1 MDYIALIMV
10 AIMWAYFLYIFNLLF
25 RGILNNSGKNYKEY
39 LVKMIVI
46 ALLSYGILALAVNII
61 RPSVFL
67 KPLLIVGS
75 IISFE
80 RIIIIVALVALV
92 IRYIRNRCLNE

>member
-1 MDYIALIMV
+1 MEYIALVMV
-10 AIMWAYFLYIFNLLF
+10 AIMWAYFLHIFNLLF
-25 RGILNNSGKNYKEY
+25 RGILNNSDKNYKEY
-39 LVKMIVI
+39 LVRMIVI
-46 ALLSYGILALAVNII
+46 ALLSYGILVLAVNII

-80 RIIIIVALVALV
+80 RIIIIVALVAIV
-92 IRYIRNRCLNE
+92 IRYIRNRHLNE

>member
-1 MDYIALIMV
+1 MKYIALIMV
-10 AIMWAYFLYIFNLLF
+10 ASMWAYFLYICNLLF
-25 RGILNNSGKNYKEY
+25 RGILNNSDKNYKEY

-61 RPSVFL
+61 KPGVFL
-67 KPLLIVGS
+67 KSLLIVGS

-80 RIIIIVALVALV
+80 RIIIIVAIAALA
-92 IRYIRNRCLNE
+92 IRYIKRRR

>member
-1 MDYIALIMV
+1 MEYIALIMI

-25 RGILNNSGKNYKEY
+25 RGILNNSDKNYKEY
-39 LVKMIVI
+39 LVKMIIVV
-46 ALLSYGILALAVNII
+46 LVSYGILALAVNII

-80 RIIIIVALVALV
+80 RIIIIVALIAIV
-92 IRYIRNRCLNE
+92 IRYIRNRYLNE

>member
-1 MDYIALIMV
+1 MKYIALIMV
-10 AIMWAYFLYIFNLLF
+10 ASMWVYFLYICNLLF
-25 RGILNNSGKNYKEY
+25 RGILNNSDKNYKEY
-39 LVKMIVI
+39 LIKMIVI

-61 RPSVFL
+61 KPTVFL

-80 RIIIIVALVALV
+80 RIIIIVALVALA
-92 IRYIRNRCLNE
+92 IRYIRRRN

>member
-1 MDYIALIMV
+1 MDYIAWIMV

-25 RGILNNSGKNYKEY
+25 RGILNNSDKNYKEY
-39 LVKMIVI
+39 LVKMIIV
-46 ALLSYGILALAVNII
+46 ALVSYGILALAVNII
-61 RPSVFL
+61 KPSVFL

-80 RIIIIVALVALV
+80 RIIIIVALVALA
-92 IRYIRNRCLNE
+92 IRYIRRRN

>member
-1 MDYIALIMV
+1 MEYIALVMV
-10 AIMWAYFLYIFNLLF
+10 AIMWAYFLYICNLLF
-25 RGILNNSGKNYKEY
+25 RGILNNSDKNYKEY

-61 RPSVFL
+61 KPSVFL
-67 KPLLIVGS
+67 KSLLIVGS

-80 RIIIIVALVALV
+80 RIIIIVAIVALA
-92 IRYIRNRCLNE
+92 IRYIRRRN

>member
-1 MDYIALIMV
+1 MKYIALIMV
-10 AIMWAYFLYIFNLLF
+10 ASMWAYFLYICNLLF
-25 RGILNNSGKNYKEY
+25 RGILNNSDKNYKEY

-61 RPSVFL
+61 KPSVFL
-67 KPLLIVGS
+67 KSLLIVGS

-80 RIIIIVALVALV
+80 RIIIIVAIVALA
-92 IRYIRNRCLNE
+92 IRYIKRRR

>member
-25 RGILNNSGKNYKEY
+25 RGILNNSDKNYKEY
-39 LVKMIVI
+39 LVKMIIV
-46 ALLSYGILALAVNII
+46 ALVSYGILALAVNII

-80 RIIIIVALVALV
+80 RIIIIVALIALA
-92 IRYIRNRCLNE
+92 IRYIRRRN

>member
-25 RGILNNSGKNYKEY
+25 RGILNNSDKNYKEY
-39 LVKMIVI
+39 LVKMIIV
-46 ALLSYGILALAVNII
+46 ALVSYGILALAVNII
-61 RPSVFL
+61 KPSVFL
-67 KPLLIVGS
+67 KSLLIVGS

-80 RIIIIVALVALV
+80 RIIIIVAIVALA
-92 IRYIRNRCLNE
+92 IRYIRRRN

>member
-1 MDYIALIMV
+1 MDYIALIVV

-25 RGILNNSGKNYKEY
+25 RGILNNSDKNYKEY
-39 LVKMIVI
+39 LVKMIIV
-46 ALLSYGILALAVNII
+46 ALVSYGILALAVNII
-61 RPSVFL
+61 KPSVFL

-80 RIIIIVALVALV
+80 RIIIIVALVALA
-92 IRYIRNRCLNE
+92 IRYIKRRR

>member
-25 RGILNNSGKNYKEY
+25 RGILNNSDKNYKEY
-39 LVKMIVI
+39 LVKMIIV
-46 ALLSYGILALAVNII
+46 ALVSYGVLALAVNII
-61 RPSVFL
+61 KPSVFL

-80 RIIIIVALVALV
+80 RIIIIVALVALA
-92 IRYIRNRCLNE
+92 IKYIRRRR

>member
-1 MDYIALIMV
+1 MEYITLIVVSAMAV
-10 AIMWAYFLYIFNLLF
+10 YFVYICNLLF
-25 RGILNNSGKNYKEY
+25 RGILNNSDKNYKEY
-39 LVKMIVI
+39 IVRMIVI

-80 RIIIIVALVALV
+80 RIIIIVALVVLA
-92 IRYIRNRCLNE
+92 IRYIRRRN

>member
-1 MDYIALIMV
+1 MEYITLILV
-10 AIMWAYFLYIFNLLF
+10 AGMWAYFIYVCNLLF
-25 RGILNNSGKNYKEY
+25 RGILNNCDKNYKEY
-39 LVKMIVI
+39 LIKMIVV
-46 ALLSYGILALAVNII
+46 ALVSYGILALAVNII
-61 RPSVFL
+61 KPSVFL

-80 RIIIIVALVALV
+80 RIIIIVALVALA

>member
-1 MDYIALIMV
+1 MEYIALVMV
-10 AIMWAYFLYIFNLLF
+10 AIMWAYFLYICNLLF
-25 RGILNNSGKNYKEY
+25 RGILNNSDKNYKEY

-46 ALLSYGILALAVNII
+46 ALLSYGVLALAVNII

-80 RIIIIVALVALV
+80 RIIIIVALIAIV
-92 IRYIRNRCLNE
+92 IRYIRNRYLNE

>member
-1 MDYIALIMV
+1 MEYIALIMV

-25 RGILNNSGKNYKEY
+25 RGILNNSDKNYKEY
-39 LVKMIVI
+39 LVKMIIV
-46 ALLSYGILALAVNII
+46 ALVSYGILALAVNII

-80 RIIIIVALVALV
+80 RIIIIVALIAIV
-92 IRYIRNRCLNE
+92 IRYIRNRYLNE

>member
-25 RGILNNSGKNYKEY
+25 RGILNNSDKNYKEY
-39 LVKMIVI
+39 LVKMIIV
-46 ALLSYGILALAVNII
+46 ALVSYGILALAVNII
-61 RPSVFL
+61 KPSVFL

-80 RIIIIVALVALV
+80 RIIIIVALVALA
-92 IRYIRNRCLNE
+92 IRYIKRRR

>member
-25 RGILNNSGKNYKEY
+25 RGILNNSDKNYKEY
-39 LVKMIVI
+39 LVKMIVV
-46 ALLSYGILALAVNII
+46 ALMSYGILALAVNII
-61 RPSVFL
+61 KPSVFL

-80 RIIIIVALVALV
+80 RTIIIVAIVALA
-92 IRYIRNRCLNE
+92 IRYIKRRR

>member
-1 MDYIALIMV
+1 MEYIALIMV

-25 RGILNNSGKNYKEY
+25 RGILNNSDKNYKEY
-39 LVKMIVI
+39 LVKMIIV
-46 ALLSYGILALAVNII
+46 ALVSYGILALTVNII

-80 RIIIIVALVALV
+80 RIIIIVVLVAIV
-92 IRYIRNRCLNE
+92 IRYIRRRN